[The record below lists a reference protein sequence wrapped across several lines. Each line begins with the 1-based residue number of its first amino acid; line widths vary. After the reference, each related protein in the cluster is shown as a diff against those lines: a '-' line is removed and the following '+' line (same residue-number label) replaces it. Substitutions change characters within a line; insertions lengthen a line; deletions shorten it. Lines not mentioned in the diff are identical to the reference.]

1 MPHRFF
7 AFLPLAVLGLI
18 LFAVG
23 SPPVPVV
30 AADASADEYVKTVRP
45 LIAKYCHECHD
56 SNKPEAD
63 LDLSKFATLADVK
76 KATKVWQKVG
86 DMIDG
91 GQMPPKDAAAKP
103 TAEERKTLQTWV
115 QAHLKNEAKAHAGD
129 PGKVTLRRL
138 SNAEYTYTLRDL
150 TGVSNLDPAK
160 EFPVD
165 GAAGEGFT
173 NSGEA
178 LVMSPA
184 LLEKYLVAGKQVAAH
199 AVFLPDGI
207 RFSPST
213 TRRDHTN
220 ELLDQIRALY
230 GKYADLNSR
239 GARLNLQGEKF
250 DSKEG
255 GGLPV
260 EKYLA
265 ATLEEREAI
274 RSKKKTLAAIAA
286 ERKLSQKYLTSV
298 WEMFTSAQSSPLL
311 DDLRAKWNA
320 ATPKDVPALTA
331 HIGAWQNALWR
342 FNPVGHIG
350 RKGGPTAWLTPVD
363 PLRASEEIRW
373 KVPPT
378 DADEITFYLAA
389 SDAGDGSE
397 HDLAVWGNPRFVA
410 PGRPDLPLK
419 DVRELAAVRT
429 EARAIN
435 LAVTAKYLAAADEAI
450 GAKGKASVPDLAQK
464 HGVNPDVLAGW
475 LGVLGVGSGGPVQVT
490 GHLATEIKNGGGHKH
505 ITGWGSNDTPL
516 VLANSFDKLERIPG
530 DARGHG
536 VVVHPSPTLNVVV
549 GWQAPTSGT
558 VKVQAKVQ
566 HAHPACGNGVEWFL
580 EVRRG
585 GTRERVSSGVAQGA
599 KPAKVAPFEAKVNEG
614 DLISVIIGPRD
625 GNHACDLTA
634 VDLTVTLDGSTWD
647 LGDDVSPDITAG
659 NPHDDGFGN
668 ARVWHF
674 YTEPTGGVAETISSG
689 TLLAKWR
696 AASGADRAKL
706 AGEVEKWLAGK
717 APDAKTPDGQLHRK
731 LTALNGPLFG
741 GIKPWPRGPREPRKE
756 SPWGVAEAEF
766 GRHESAPADLCV
778 KAPSVVAAPVP
789 ADLVA
794 GSEFVTAASVRA
806 NGSVQMRVTPTKPA
820 DGGLIPGTP
829 ILADGPATVRM
840 AKGLTAF
847 RDLFPPALCYSK
859 IVPVDEVVTLTL
871 HHREDQHL
879 ARLMLTEAEAK
890 HLDRLWDEL
899 RYVSQEAFAQVDAF
913 KQLLEYASQDGDP
926 KLFEPLRKPTMD
938 AAEALKKRLTDTEPA
953 HLKGV
958 LEFAGRAF
966 RRPLKKAEED
976 ELTALYAKLR
986 KQELSHDD
994 AVRLTLA
1001 RVLVSPAFLYKLEK
1015 PGPEAVAVPVNDHEL
1030 ATRLS
1035 YFLWSSCP
1043 DAELRATADAG
1054 KLHDPAVLAAQ
1065 TKRMLADPK
1074 VRRLGTEFGCQWLH
1088 VRTFDTLNEK
1098 SERHFPE
1105 FAKLRGAM
1113 HEETVLFFT
1122 DLFQHDRPLS
1132 TLLDSDAT
1140 YLNETL
1146 AKFYGIPGVTGEQW
1160 RRVEGVKKYG
1170 RGGILGLS
1178 TTLATQSGASRT
1190 SPILRGNWVSEVLL
1204 GEKLPRPPKGV
1215 PQLPDDEA
1223 ATDKLTVRQ
1232 LVEKHSSDPKCA
1244 VCHQRIDAYG
1254 FSLEGYDPIGRKR
1267 DKDLAGRTID
1277 TAAKAMDGSESS
1289 GLDGLRGYL
1298 LTKRKDAF
1306 ERQFLKKLLGYAL
1319 GRSVQLSDEPL
1330 LDDLQADTK
1339 GGTMSA
1345 VVAKIV
1351 QSKQFRDIRG
1361 AKFNEE

>member
-1 MPHRFF
+1 MSHRFL
-7 AFLPLAVLGLI
+7 AFVPLAVLGLI
-18 LFAVG
+18 LLAVG
-23 SPPVPVV
+23 SPPVPVI
-30 AADASADEYVKTVRP
+30 AADSPADEYVKTVRP
-45 LIAKYCHECHD
+45 LLAKYCYECHD
-56 SNKPEAD
+56 NQKPEAD
-63 LDLSKFATLADVK
+63 LDLTTFATLADVK
-76 KATKVWQKVG
+76 KATKVWQKIG

-91 GQMPPKDAAAKP
+91 GQMPPKDATEKP
-103 TAEERKTLQTWV
+103 TADEKKTLQTWV
-115 QAHLKNEAKAHAGD
+115 RAYLKNEAKAHAGD

-150 TGVSNLDPAK
+150 TGVPTLDPAK

-184 LLEKYLVAGKQVAAH
+184 LLEKYLAAGKQVATH
-199 AVFLPDGI
+199 AVLLPDGI
-207 RFSPST
+207 RFSPSA

-220 ELLDQIRALY
+220 ELLDQIRGVYA
-230 GKYADLNSR
+230 KYTDGST
-239 GARLNLQGEKF
+239 GGTVNLQGVVFTNK
-250 DSKEG
+250 DG
-255 GGLPV
+255 GRLPV

-265 ATLEEREAI
+265 ATLEERETI
-274 RSKKKTLAAIAA
+274 RSKKKTPAMVAA
-286 ERKLSQKYLTSV
+286 ERKLSEKYLIAV
-298 WEMFTSAQSSPLL
+298 WDMLTGTEPSPIL
-311 DDLRAKWNA
+311 DDLRTKWKAAK
-320 ATPKDVPALTA
+320 PADTDALVRHVA
-331 HIGAWQNALWR
+331 GWQNALWQ
-342 FNPVGHIG
+342 FNPVGQIG

-363 PLRASEEIRW
+363 PLRASDDIRW

-378 DADEITFYLAA
+378 DATEVTFYLAA
-389 SDAGDGSE
+389 SDAGGGES
-397 HDLAVWGNPRFVA
+397 AVWGRPRFVA
-410 PGRPDLPLK
+410 PGRPDLLLK
-419 DVRELAAVRT
+419 DVRALAAERTTKRT
-429 EARAIN
+429 EAFA
-435 LAVTAKYLAAADEAI
+435 ATTKYLAAVDEVI
-450 GAKGKASVPDLAQK
+450 EAKGKADVPALAKK
-464 HGVNPDVLAGW
+464 HSLNAEVLAGW
-475 LGVLGVGSGGPVQVT
+475 LGVLGVGSNGPVKVT
-490 GHLATEIKNGGGHKH
+490 GHLENKLSNSGGHEF
-505 ITGWGSNDTPL
+505 ISGWGSNDTPL
-516 VLANSFDKLERIPG
+516 VLANSSDKLVRIPG
-530 DARGHG
+530 DARGNG
-536 VVVHPSPTLNVVV
+536 VVVHPSPKLNVVV
-549 GWQAPTSGT
+549 GWQSPISGT
-558 VKVQAKVQ
+558 VKVEAKVQ
-566 HAHPACGNGVEWFL
+566 HAHPACGNGVEWFI

-585 GTRERVSSGVAQGA
+585 GTRERISSGVTQGA
-599 KPAKVAPFEAKVNEG
+599 KPAKVEPFETKVNEG
-614 DLISVIIGPRD
+614 DLVSLLVGPRG
-625 GNHACDLTA
+625 GNHSCDLTA
-634 VDLTVTLDGSTWD
+634 VDLTISADGKMWD
-647 LGDDVSPDITAG
+647 LGKDVSPNIHAG
-659 NPHDDGFGN
+659 NPHSK
-668 ARVWHF
+668 VWHF
-674 YTEPTGGVAETISSG
+674 YTEPTGGVAETIPSG
-689 TLLAKWR
+689 SLLAKWR
-696 AASGADRAKL
+696 SASGADRAKL
-706 AGEVEKWLAGK
+706 AGEVEKWLAGA
-717 APDAKTPDGQLHRK
+717 APDAKTADGQLHRK
-731 LTALNGPLFG
+731 LAALGGPLFG
-741 GIKPWPRGPREPRKE
+741 RIPVGNTTDGT
-756 SPWGVAEAEF
+756 WGVD
-766 GRHESAPADLCV
+766 PALFANTDDLKV
-778 KAPSVVAAPVP
+778 KTGTVTKVKVP
-789 ADLVA
+789 ADLVTGA
-794 GSEFVTAASVRA
+794 EFVATGTVHPENKGA
-806 NGSVQMRVTPTKPA
+806 VQLRVSTTKPA
-820 DGGLIPGTP
+820 DGSPLQPGTP
-829 ILADGPATVRM
+829 IVVNAGPARERM
-840 AKGLTAF
+840 ATGLNHF
-847 RDLFPPALCYSK
+847 RDLFPPAVCYSK

-871 HHREDQHL
+871 YHREDQHL
-879 ARLMLTEAEAK
+879 SRLLLSDAEAK

-938 AAEALKKRLTDTEPA
+938 AAEAFKKRLIDTEPA

-976 ELTALYAKLR
+976 ELAALYAKLR

-994 AVRLTLA
+994 AIRLTLA
-1001 RVLVSPAFLYKLEK
+1001 RVLVSSAFLYKLEK
-1015 PGPEAVAVPVNDHEL
+1015 PGADAVAVAVNDHEL

-1035 YFLWSSCP
+1035 YFLWSSTP
-1043 DAELRATADAG
+1043 DAELRAAADAG
-1054 KLHDPAVLAAQ
+1054 KLKDPAVLAAQ
-1065 TKRMLADPK
+1065 TKRMMANPK
-1074 VRRLGTEFGCQWLH
+1074 VRRLAIEFGCQWLH

-1105 FAKLRGAM
+1105 FAKLRGPM

-1146 AKFYGIPGVTGEQW
+1146 AKFYDVPSVTGEQW

-1267 DKDLAGRTID
+1267 DKDLAGRPID
-1277 TAAKAMDGSESS
+1277 TKAKAMDGSEFD
-1289 GLDGLRGYL
+1289 GIDGLRSYL

-1319 GRSVQLSDEPL
+1319 GRSVQLSDESL
-1330 LDDLQADTK
+1330 LDEMQAAAK

-1345 VVAKIV
+1345 VVETVVK
-1351 QSKQFRDIRG
+1351 SKQFRDIRG